1 MELKFRHR
9 DYKAEEQVHS
19 LRRVVAET
27 HPLSLQSPSCDQ
39 VDVTDYG
46 REEFYDPLR
55 GNHGKPED
63 SMKGLGRTST
73 EITTEPYRDIAIH
86 FMGKEWTSYKKVL
99 MQKFPVSRM
108 ISVSSLSSSIMKT
121 GKGSEKP
128 SANVHL
134 EELDDPQKYAEE
146 GVKYITLQEY
156 VSRLTELKDEIC
168 RAWHASDRVTSLNL
182 SIKVA
187 KLLSDTSVLQLY
199 PTLFV
204 LATEILDILGDMV
217 WERIRRKAE
226 YTEDGTLVHL
236 PDNFQATEICAEA
249 KETCYNWF
257 CKVGSIRELL
267 PRIYLELA
275 MYHCWRFLSEQPADN
290 LRRLVMMARG
300 IADPLASFYCRLY
313 LAHCAQ
319 KLPQRDI
326 GHLIISMNDMKTL
339 LMNGAHVASAEK
351 TYGVLSGNRS
361 SKLGLME
368 PAIEYVME
376 CLFKESCELQIGD
389 ILMGLGLGR
398 NQSELFGNSSCVS
411 LVLHYLLKELP
422 IGIVCSNALD
432 ILHLIECSNDY
443 SFDQCLNYKLL
454 GLRLCENI
462 SHVNEVNLVMKKVI
476 QLAANNGSST
486 AFPA

>member
-9 DYKAEEQVHS
+9 DYKAEEQVQS
-19 LRRVVAET
+19 LHRVAAET

-39 VDVTDYG
+39 VDGTDYG
-46 REEFYDPLR
+46 RDEFFDPLR

-73 EITTEPYRDIAIH
+73 EIADEPYRDIAIH
-86 FMGKEWTSYKKVL
+86 FLGKEWTSYKKVL
-99 MQKFPVSRM
+99 MQKFPVSKM
-108 ISVSSLSSSIMKT
+108 ISISSLSSSIMKT
-121 GKGSEKP
+121 GKGPEKP

-134 EELDDPQKYAEE
+134 EELDDPQRFAEE

-156 VSRLTELKDEIC
+156 VSRLTELKDEIS
-168 RAWHASDRVTSLNL
+168 RAWHASDRVTSFNL

-204 LATEILDILGDMV
+204 LATEILDMLGDMV
-217 WERIRRKAE
+217 WERIMQKAE

-236 PDNFQATEICAEA
+236 PGNFQATEICAEA

-275 MYHCWRFLSEQPADN
+275 ICHCRRFLSEQPANN
-290 LRRLVMMARG
+290 LPRLVMMARG

-339 LMNGAHVASAEK
+339 LMNGAHIASAEK
-351 TYGVLSGNRS
+351 PSGALSGTRS

-368 PAIEYVME
+368 PAIEYVMK

-389 ILMGLGLGR
+389 ILMLTWTCKESVRVIWKLIMHLACSPPFIKGTSYK
-398 NQSELFGNSSCVS
+398 NSLF
-411 LVLHYLLKELP
+411 
-422 IGIVCSNALD
+422 
-432 ILHLIECSNDY
+432 
-443 SFDQCLNYKLL
+443 
-454 GLRLCENI
+454 
-462 SHVNEVNLVMKKVI
+462 
-476 QLAANNGSST
+476 
-486 AFPA
+486 